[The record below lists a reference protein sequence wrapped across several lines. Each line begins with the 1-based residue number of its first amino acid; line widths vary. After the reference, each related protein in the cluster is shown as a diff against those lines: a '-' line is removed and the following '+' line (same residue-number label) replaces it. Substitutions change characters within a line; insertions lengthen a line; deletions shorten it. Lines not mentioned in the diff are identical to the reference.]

1 MLENGFALQ
10 KIIGTTRFWAFDN
23 QSIFGGVWAHWLCIY
38 FPILALANQTIMP
51 DPVTVKVTLVNK
63 EVVEGTVW
71 CLDPISDALVMKVKD
86 QYVLVNAES
95 IVDIDGDLS
104 KVKPPNPKEIGMTI
118 VPVEKWPKKEME
130 ALMHAEGEMDSVNFQ
145 VNSEAQSL
153 FDRLRNIF
161 PCKWMGKDML
171 IFENIKISPPYDTP
185 KAIGGNDDGL
195 DRISKVLEGERRKLN
210 L

>member
-1 MLENGFALQ
+1 M
-10 KIIGTTRFWAFDN
+10 
-23 QSIFGGVWAHWLCIY
+23 Y
-38 FPILALANQTIMP
+38 ILARTIANMA
-51 DPVTVKVTLVNK
+51 DPVSVKVSLITK
-63 EVVEGTVW
+63 EVIEGEVW
-71 CLDPISDALVMKVKD
+71 CMDPISDGLVIKVKD
-86 QYVLVNAES
+86 QYVLVNAEA
-95 IVDIDGDLS
+95 IVDIDGDLA
-104 KVKPPNPKEIGMTI
+104 KVTAPDPKLIGMSV
-118 VPVEKWPKKEME
+118 VPIEKWHKKEME

-145 VNSEAQSL
+145 VSAEAQSL

-185 KAIGGNDDGL
+185 KVIGGNDDGL

>member
-1 MLENGFALQ
+1 MQ
-10 KIIGTTRFWAFDN
+10 
-23 QSIFGGVWAHWLCIY
+23 VV
-38 FPILALANQTIMP
+38 PI
-51 DPVTVKVTLVNK
+51 
-63 EVVEGTVW
+63 
-71 CLDPISDALVMKVKD
+71 
-86 QYVLVNAES
+86 
-95 IVDIDGDLS
+95 
-104 KVKPPNPKEIGMTI
+104 
-118 VPVEKWPKKEME
+118 EKWGKKEAE
-130 ALMHAEGEMDSVNFQ
+130 ALMHAEAEIESVNFD
-145 VNSEAQSL
+145 VTPEAQSL

>member
-1 MLENGFALQ
+1 MGDNIKIVLTTKEILEGQCFC
-10 KIIGTTRFWAFDN
+10 
-23 QSIFGGVWAHWLCIY
+23 V
-38 FPILALANQTIMP
+38 
-51 DPVTVKVTLVNK
+51 DPVT
-63 EVVEGTVW
+63 
-71 CLDPISDALVMKVKD
+71 DAVVMKIENK
-86 QYVLVNAES
+86 YVLVNAES
-95 IVDIDGDLS
+95 IADIEGDLS
-104 KVKPPNPKEIGMTI
+104 KVKTPVPKDIGMQV
-118 VPVEKWPKKEME
+118 VPIEKWGKKEAE
-130 ALMHAEGEMDSVNFQ
+130 ALMHAEAEIESVNFD
-145 VNSEAQSL
+145 VTPEAQSL